1 MGNNSGKNRNNV
13 DKSTKLKLSNK
24 KKSHLSNGRKRTKSF
39 TPAPKFNEQIR
50 LNKYIA
56 SAGICSRREA
66 DVLIATGVVSVNGKV
81 ITEMGYRVKPGDII
95 KYDGETIKSISTKY
109 VLLNKPKSFSCRHTS
124 VAQKNIF
131 SLVKKVAKENIEP
144 IERLKR
150 EFTGLILLTN
160 DNDLHKK
167 LSHPNQ
173 RLTRIVHLRLN
184 RNFTI
189 ENLRKLETGFFI
201 DDQLV
206 KVEKASFVEGKSGNE
221 IGIEFLKGGVKIIEK
236 LMDLLDYQIL
246 NLDVVRIGPLT
257 KKDLPRGICR
267 ILTENELGFLKMN

>member
-1 MGNNSGKNRNNV
+1 MGNNSGKNRKKV
-13 DKSTKLKLSNK
+13 DNSTKLKLSNK
-24 KKSHLSNGRKRTKSF
+24 KKSRLSNGRKSTKSF

-81 ITEMGYRVKPGDII
+81 ITEMGYRVKPEDII
-95 KYDGETIKSISTKY
+95 KYDGETIKSISAKY

-124 VAQKNIF
+124 DAQKNIF

-144 IERLKR
+144 VERLKR

>member
-24 KKSHLSNGRKRTKSF
+24 KKSRLSNGRKSTKSF

-50 LNKYIA
+50 LNKYIS

-124 VAQKNIF
+124 DAQKNIF